1 MKNICLLTV
10 FYSVFLFSAKAQ
22 AQGKDSLLTQ
32 TEEIATPKV
41 TVGGYVDTYFGYD
54 LSRPAS
60 KDRPYFVSSARHNEF
75 TINLAFVD
83 VKYNGERVRG
93 AFKPAIGTYMAAN
106 YAAEPAMFRNI
117 LEANVGIKLFKTK
130 DIWLDAGVFV
140 SPFTNESPVSMDQ
153 LAYTRSYAPE
163 YVPYY
168 ISGLKLTTPLS
179 EKLTAYVYLLNGW
192 QNIVEN
198 NQGKSGALQL
208 EYKPV
213 EKVLLNWNLYVGDER
228 TPSAPINRTRVFTDV
243 FAVFNPNGKFSGT
256 TSLYVGAQQRADTLT
271 GNGNGEEDSKMVYW
285 HNANIIGRY
294 KITPS
299 FSLTGRLE
307 YFNDPNSVQ
316 ITPVTGVNGFSTFSS
331 SLGINWK
338 VAEKAL
344 LRLES
349 RSFLSQKEVYVNKDG
364 TPSNYGQLLIGSMAI
379 SF

>member
-1 MKNICLLTV
+1 MALLIIKPGFAQSPADSTMA
-10 FYSVFLFSAKAQ
+10 SATAEQ
-22 AQGKDSLLTQ
+22 ETA
-32 TEEIATPKV
+32 KV

-54 LSRPAS
+54 FSQPSS

-75 TINLAFVD
+75 NINLAFVD
-83 VKYNGERVRG
+83 VKYSGERVRG
-93 AFKPAIGTYMAAN
+93 AFKPAIGTFMASN
-106 YAAEPAMFRNI
+106 YAAEPAMYRNI

-140 SPFTNESPVSMDQ
+140 SPFTNESPISMDQ

-179 EKLTAYVYLLNGW
+179 DKFTAYFYLLNGW

-198 NQGKSGALQL
+198 NLGKSGALQL

-213 EKVLLNWNLYVGDER
+213 EKVLLNWNVYVGDER
-228 TPSAPINRTRVFTDV
+228 TPSAPTNRTRVFTDV
-243 FAVFNPNGKFSGT
+243 YAVFNPDGKFSGT
-256 TSLYVGAQQRADTLT
+256 TSLYIGAQERADTLA
-271 GNGNGEEDSKMVYW
+271 GNGNGKENSQMVYW

-299 FSLTGRLE
+299 FSVTGRLE
-307 YFNDPNSVQ
+307 YFNDPGSVQ
-316 ITPVTGVNGFSTFSS
+316 ITPVTGSDGFSTLGS

-338 VAEKAL
+338 VADKAL

-349 RSFLSQKEVYVNKDG
+349 RSFLSRKEVYLKRDG
-364 TPSNYGQLLIGSMAI
+364 TPSKTGQLLIGSMAI
-379 SF
+379 AF